1 MSEKPT
7 QYKVDQAVDLL
18 TSLNSGVIIAL
29 NVVRDTVAD
38 GEGNLKQVE
47 VSRSYDNNLEPLLNL
62 MATTNFN
69 TVELDKIIE
78 ATNKLTD
85 SIYHPRAEF
94 DAAIELRTTPLLQAN
109 SSVAQAVENIEEGKP
124 IKLGVNDNFKE
135 FIQTKMNQSFRDNV
149 GNYAYGVLIHEA
161 NDQMEFLAEKGEKL
175 GWDREKI
182 SHEQTKFMTE
192 LKAGELGMSPEDK
205 QAKLNKALN
214 NYSLFTEGQVA
225 KDPKSL
231 AKEIVNSIDG
241 YMDDLYSRRKARN
254 EESAQLGFEAPEDPS
269 SIMSHARPRMGR

>member
-18 TSLNSGVIIAL
+18 TSLNSGVIIGL
-29 NVVRDTVAD
+29 NVVRDTVID
-38 GEGNLKQVE
+38 NEGNRKQVE

-94 DAAIELRTTPLLQAN
+94 DASIDLRTTSLLQAN
-109 SSVAQAVENIEEGKP
+109 SSVAQAVESIDENKP

-135 FIQTKMNQSFRDNV
+135 FIQTKMNQSFRDNI
-149 GNYAYGVLIHEA
+149 GTYAYGVLMHEA
-161 NDQMEFLAEKGEKL
+161 NDQMDFLAEKGKKL
-175 GWDREKI
+175 GWDSEKI
-182 SHEQTKFMTE
+182 GYEQTKFMTE
-192 LKAGELGMSPEDK
+192 LKAGELGLSPEDK
-205 QAKLNKALN
+205 QAKLSKALKG
-214 NYSLFTEGQVA
+214 YSLFTEGQVA

-241 YMDDLYSRRKARN
+241 YMDDLYARRKARN
-254 EESAQLGFEAPEDPS
+254 EESAQLGFEAPEEPS
-269 SIMSHARPRMGR
+269 SIMSHARPSMRR